1 MPRKIKSV
9 AAPIG
14 DKLSSLSIQLLIE
27 SLRDI
32 SFRAQGRTRYRRT
45 NDRKMDPW
53 FIEIDPQDLMFDF
66 IQSVFFA
73 SNLSESDIP
82 RGLIQQPSENPASR
96 A

>member
-1 MPRKIKSV
+1 
-9 AAPIG
+9 
-14 DKLSSLSIQLLIE
+14 
-27 SLRDI
+27 
-32 SFRAQGRTRYRRT
+32 
-45 NDRKMDPW
+45 MDPW